1 MVKGISRRVIV
12 VDSPDPRIFEQAI
25 FILRN
30 DMASGSGGVSSQ
42 QLVDQAVRIA
52 KVMADNGVDM
62 SALSLADTTDF
73 GILRLIVN
81 DPDKATE
88 VLRTHDFIV
97 KQSPVIAAVVDDRP
111 GGLTEVLQILSF
123 AGVSVE
129 YMYASVGSQ
138 QGHAVVVMRT
148 DRAEAAMAALE
159 SHHVN
164 TLDPKD
170 IYRI

>member
-1 MVKGISRRVIV
+1 MLITQISV
-12 VDSPDPRIFEQAI
+12 
-25 FILRN
+25 FIENQPGKL
-30 DMASGSGGVSSQ
+30 GEVTQ
-42 QLVDQAVRIA
+42 VL
-52 KVMADNGVDM
+52 ADNGVDM

-73 GILRLIVN
+73 GILRLI
-81 DPDKATE
+81 ATE

-129 YMYASVGSQ
+129 YMYAFVGSQ

>member
-1 MVKGISRRVIV
+1 MLITQISV
-12 VDSPDPRIFEQAI
+12 
-25 FILRN
+25 FIENQPGKL
-30 DMASGSGGVSSQ
+30 GEVTHV
-42 QLVDQAVRIA
+42 L
-52 KVMADNGVDM
+52 ADNGVDM
-62 SALSLADTTDF
+62 SALSLADTT
-73 GILRLIVN
+73 VN

-129 YMYASVGSQ
+129 YMYAFVGSQ